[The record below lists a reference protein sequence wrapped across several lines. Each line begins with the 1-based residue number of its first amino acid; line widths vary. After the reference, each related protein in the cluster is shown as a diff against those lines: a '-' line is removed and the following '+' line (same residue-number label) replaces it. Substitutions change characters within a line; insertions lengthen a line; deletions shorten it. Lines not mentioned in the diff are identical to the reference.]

1 MSKRTTAIMS
11 AFIMGQIVQIVLAV
25 LAKVSYMS
33 KPILFCIAAGFLVVI
48 AVVSG
53 IVLESDKGETKHEK
67 VKSYKDYAESKS
79 TE

>member
-11 AFIMGQIVQIVLAV
+11 AFIMGQIVQLILAV
-25 LAKVSYMS
+25 LAKVSFMS

-53 IVLESDKGETKHEK
+53 IVLESDNGKTKHEK
-67 VKSYKDYAESKS
+67 AKSYKDYAESKS